1 MRKYFVIKS
10 FSTSAFKWAYLK
22 RADDDGIIFNED
34 VRWAKFYHSEDD
46 ARINLMQLP
55 QDKDNYYSIEAVYH
69 KF

>member
-10 FSTSAFKWAYLK
+10 FSTSTFKWAYLK
-22 RADDDGIIFNED
+22 RVDGDEITFNED

-46 ARINLMQLP
+46 ARTNLIQLP
-55 QDKDNYYSIEAVYH
+55 QEKDNYYSIEMVYH